1 MSTTLI
7 ISLEEL
13 RIYGSQWLIQRSLN
27 EMEGFNGYWYTDGIY
42 SIVPLLR
49 ALEERGYCPVLGLM
63 DGMGYS

>member
-27 EMEGFNGYWYTDGIY
+27 EMEGFNGYWYTDDNGDRRHTFDFEE
-42 SIVPLLR
+42 SIG
-49 ALEERGYCPVLGLM
+49 E
-63 DGMGYS
+63 